1 MGLWENFNW
10 EKKSVSFGHRG
21 LRYDFLRKKIW
32 TVPLILQFNLF
43 TIYLASSPSLTTV
56 NEREYES
63 SFSLWKFHHRARLR
77 QGNISTA
84 ANSRDF
90 AFSDT
95 VNFVTAV
102 APRTLS
108 EWK

>member
-1 MGLWENFNW
+1 MTNSLSDVKVTSGFLD
-10 EKKSVSFGHRG
+10 SFSIRLLGR
-21 LRYDFLRKKIW
+21 LCAA
-32 TVPLILQFNLF
+32 LF

-56 NEREYES
+56 NERLTTVNEREYES
-63 SFSLWKFHHRARLR
+63 SFSLWKFRHRARLR